1 VYVYGVTR
9 SGRSV
14 ALPREGVGG
23 VAVATVERE
32 PLAAIVSELPEETFR
47 VRRRDL
53 FRHLDVLETVFAE
66 TTIVPCAF
74 GTVLATEEAVADEL
88 LGERRD
94 ELLRLLE
101 RLDGRVQVNVKAS
114 HDEDVVLPEIVASDP
129 EVARLRERAR
139 MLGPAAYFENIRLG
153 ELVATA
159 LAAVRARDAERIVRR
174 LSRQAEDMLVE
185 DDEGVLLKASFLL
198 GRDRLDEWDAELDA
212 VAESE
217 APRLRFDVVGP
228 LPPTAFSTLTEE

>member
-14 ALPREGVGG
+14 ALPREGVAGA
-23 VAVATVERE
+23 AVASVERE
-32 PLAAIVSELPEETFR
+32 PLAAIVSELPEEGFR

-53 FRHLDVLETVFAE
+53 FRHLGVLEAVFAD

-74 GTVLATEEAVADEL
+74 GTVLATQDAVTDQL

-101 RLDGRVQVNVKAS
+101 RLDGRVQVNVRVS

-129 EVARLRERAR
+129 EIAQLRQRTR
-139 MLGPAAYFENIRLG
+139 TLGPAAYLENIRLG
-153 ELVATA
+153 ELVAAA
-159 LAAVRARDAERIVRR
+159 LAAVRARDADRIVGR
-174 LSRQAEDMLVE
+174 LARQAEDVLIE
-185 DDEGVLLKASFLL
+185 DDEEIVVKGSFLIE
-198 GRDRLDEWDAELDA
+198 RHRLDGWDAELDA
-212 VAESE
+212 LAASE

>member
-9 SGRSV
+9 SGTTG
-14 ALPREGVGG
+14 ALPREGVAGA
-23 VAVATVERE
+23 AVAALERE
-32 PLAAIVSELPEETFR
+32 PLAAIVSELPEDGLR

-53 FRHLDVLETVFAE
+53 FRHLGVLESVFAE

-94 ELLRLLE
+94 ELLGLLE
-101 RLDGRVQVNVKAS
+101 RLDGRVQMNVKIS
-114 HDEDVVLPEIVASDP
+114 HDEDAVLAEIVASDP
-129 EVARLRERAR
+129 EIARLRQRSRA
-139 MLGPAAYFENIRLG
+139 LGAAAYFENIRLG
-153 ELVATA
+153 ELVAAA
-159 LAAVRARDAERIVRR
+159 LVAVRGRDADRIVAR
-174 LSRQAEDMLVE
+174 LAGRADDVLIEEDAEVVVK
-185 DDEGVLLKASFLL
+185 GSFLIR
-198 GRDRLDEWDAELDA
+198 RDRLDEWDAELGA

-228 LPPTAFSTLTEE
+228 LPPTAFSTLTKE